1 MICFLRAGWSA
12 DESPVVDE
20 RVENDKGI
28 IFSVMFL
35 LDFNELVLNH
45 KSVLMLILAGLG
57 R

>member
-35 LDFNELVLNH
+35 LDFNELALNH